1 MWIVVDLVALCIKVV
16 DLITENLVAVEL
28 VDANLVAV
36 NLVAANTVDHIAVNN
51 DVNGILRI
59 NAVVKFC

>member
-1 MWIVVDLVALCIKVV
+1 M

-28 VDANLVAV
+28 VDANLVAM